1 VLASGVV
8 ALALGGR
15 PITCGIDHVFG
26 GIRLHYLIDFAAW
39 SLICFIR

>member
-1 VLASGVV
+1 MLAGRVV

-15 PITCGIDHVFG
+15 PITCGIGHVFG

-39 SLICFIR
+39 SLIFFIG